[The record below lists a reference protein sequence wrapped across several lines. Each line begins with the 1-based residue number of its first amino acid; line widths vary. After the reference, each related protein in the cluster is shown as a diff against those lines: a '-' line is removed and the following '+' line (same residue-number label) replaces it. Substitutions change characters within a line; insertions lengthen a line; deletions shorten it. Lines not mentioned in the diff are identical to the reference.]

1 MKDAHEIAIELHK
14 KCAEELINRRIE
26 IFDYLLDIGANP
38 DIVLEL
44 QSIEIEL
51 TIRRYN
57 EKLGL
62 H

>member
-1 MKDAHEIAIELHK
+1 MKDAHEIAIELHRK
-14 KCAEELINRRIE
+14 RTDELIGRRIE